1 MNALGLH
8 LERPKL
14 SSFIYDT
21 FLSMFG
27 VRSVAETQLHLFF
40 CSVRKYFNESPRVYS
55 FALFTGISKTRDE
68 ARYAYNAQALD
79 FFLRLLLSA
88 RPQTGKIGDGPEFF
102 LFPGSLDGTGKSEI
116 EASRGKDVVNRAFSD
131 GAFDLS
137 ADHLGMILSRV
148 SRLDKGGKM
157 NVDRLLQLSMQ
168 QWFDVQERL
177 AKELKGEED
186 DDVHYDNV
194 LTLEDFRDL
203 LKGLGQKTQIAKSIA
218 SDVSRIYRE
227 TLLKAEPHADTKGIT
242 NKALIHTLR
251 GLSSVLKHAETG
263 KDGDASEVQ
272 KWVGGG
278 SMNLQV
284 PPMQLMHKYALLK
297 HYWKHY
303 SPTIVR
309 SVAAMTETASQRNEF
324 RRADGSKPKK
334 YEFPKPN
341 DCAQSDVLSA
351 QRAKT
356 ALVKQLDA
364 LEEAAEGEESNIEAE
379 QLEKAMEAFRNVL
392 CLVHRAE
399 VLSGTPAFKALE
411 VVEE

>member
-203 LKGLGQKTQIAKSIA
+203 LKGLGQKTQIPKSMANDI
-218 SDVSRIYRE
+218 SRFYRE
-227 TLLKAEPHADTKGIT
+227 TLLNAEPHADTTGIT

-251 GLSSVLKHAETG
+251 GLSSVLKHAENGNGDVG
-263 KDGDASEVQ
+263 KNT
-272 KWVGGG
+272 WVGGG
-278 SMNLQV
+278 SMSLQV
-284 PPMQLMHKYALLK
+284 PPMQLPHKYALLK

-309 SVAAMTETASQRNEF
+309 SIAALTETASQRNEF

-334 YEFPKPN
+334 YEFPKPS
-341 DCAQSDVLSA
+341 DCAQSNVLSA

-356 ALVKQLDA
+356 AFVKQLDA
-364 LEEAAEGEESNIEAE
+364 LEEAAEGEESRIGPEK
-379 QLEKAMEAFRNVL
+379 LEKAMEAFRNVL

-399 VLSGTPAFKALE
+399 VLSGTPAYETLE
-411 VVEE
+411 VVKE